1 MNQIQKIKKV
11 KEIEP
16 QKTPED
22 FNDSI
27 INNALLEER
36 GSENSKSSETSGR
49 VERI

>member
-1 MNQIQKIKKV
+1 VNQIQKIKKV

-16 QKTPED
+16 QKAPEN
-22 FNDSI
+22 FNESI

-36 GSENSKSSETSGR
+36 VSEFSQSSETSVR